1 MLFKMQ
7 LKTLV
12 LPGMRSQLPTRM
24 ACQSSSSHQTVH
36 NLKDLRRLQI
46 LLLTTL
52 LMQARELHIDL
63 ERDNFQELLECD
75 IQELTNMDLMVLEL
89 YRMENNVTEE
99 KEAVQTTRFNNTN
112 WLAGGFNMTDKALAC
127 FGSQDPNIQSFARV
141 VAVVHSAV
149 DC

>member
-1 MLFKMQ
+1 
-7 LKTLV
+7 
-12 LPGMRSQLPTRM
+12 
-24 ACQSSSSHQTVH
+24 
-36 NLKDLRRLQI
+36 
-46 LLLTTL
+46 
-52 LMQARELHIDL
+52 MQARELHIDL